1 MSQEKYLNHYVDLLK
16 STLNDQISRNLQ
28 LQATAKTQEEIMKEM
43 NTELQSLGQQVQQL
57 QNTAQESVGQRED
70 ELNKQVEQLKNQVNQ
85 LNQTRQND
93 MKMRTDESKNLNSR
107 IAELQNQLAQPNPL
121 QGELSGYKQLTEDL
135 KAELISVNKEVAI
148 MESLRNQLI
157 TTQNMVKDRD
167 ATIENLT
174 MMARDLSL
182 EIENLK
188 TTPTPVKKTKK
199 ASVEPMST
207 LETVTEDGGSF

>member
-1 MSQEKYLNHYVDLLK
+1 M
-16 STLNDQISRNLQ
+16 
-28 LQATAKTQEEIMKEM
+28 QATAKTQEEIMKEM

-57 QNTAQESVGQRED
+57 QNAAHESVGQKEE
-70 ELNKQVEQLKNQVNQ
+70 ELSKQVDQLKNQINQ

-107 IAELQNQLAQPNPL
+107 ISELQNQLSQPNPL
-121 QGELSGYKQLTEDL
+121 SGELNGYKQLTEDL

-167 ATIENLT
+167 ATIDE
-174 MMARDLSL
+174 LSQQ
-182 EIENLK
+182 IENLK
-188 TTPTPVKKTKK
+188 TTPTKRTKK
-199 ASVEPMST
+199 ASVESVST